1 VAVGAGLLTV
11 AAAAGGA
18 YLLRSAAHDD
28 PAAVTTSSTTTTS
41 TTTAPPP
48 RSTTTTVPPPDPV
61 LGSGQPVT
69 FAFGGDSHFEA
80 HLRSQLTQ
88 DPNGVLSP
96 IAPILSTAD
105 VAVVNLET
113 AITERGTPLE
123 KEYAFRA
130 PATALVALA
139 AAGVDA
145 ASNANNHAIDFGDQG
160 LTDTLDIQR
169 FTGFPL
175 IGIGANASEAYAPY
189 RTMVNGQRIAIFAA
203 TDVLDGTVLGTW
215 PATDSRAGLASAK
228 DLGPLRAAVAAARAD
243 SDTVV
248 VFMHWGVEHEECP
261 TTRQQDLAR
270 QLTEVGADIV
280 IGSHSHR
287 LQGAGRLGDAFVDYG
302 LGNFIWYT
310 EDGPAGVT
318 GVLRVTA
325 TGHRIDAYEWVPAI
339 IENGVPHPLPP
350 DEAATAIADWNALRE
365 CTDLTA

>member
-1 VAVGAGLLTV
+1 MAVGAGLVTV
-11 AAAAGGA
+11 AAAGGGA
-18 YLLRSAAHDD
+18 YLLRADD
-28 PAAVTTSSTTTTS
+28 DSIATPVSSTTTTS
-41 TTTAPPP
+41 TTTAPLP
-48 RSTTTTVPPPDPV
+48 TTTTVPPPDPI

-80 HLRSQLTQ
+80 HLASRLAR

-96 IAPILSTAD
+96 IAPVLSAAD

-113 AITERGTPLE
+113 AVTERGTPLE
-123 KEYAFRA
+123 KEFTFRA
-130 PATALVALA
+130 PGTALTALA

-160 LTDTLDIQR
+160 LADTLDIER

-175 IGIGANASEAYAPY
+175 IGIGANAPEAYAPY
-189 RTMVNGQRIAIFAA
+189 RTVVNGQRIAILAA
-203 TDVLDGTVLGTW
+203 TDVLDGLVIGTW
-215 PATDSRAGLASAK
+215 PATESRAGIASAK
-228 DLGPLRAAVAAARAD
+228 DPGPLLAAVSAARAD

-248 VFMHWGVEHEECP
+248 VFLHWGIEDEVCP
-261 TTRQQDLAR
+261 TPRQQDLAR
-270 QLTEVGADIV
+270 QLADAGADIV
-280 IGSHSHR
+280 VGSHSHR

-310 EDGPAGVT
+310 ETGPAGVT

-325 TGHRIDAYEWVPAI
+325 TGHRIDAYEWVPAV
-339 IENGVPHPLPP
+339 IEHGVPHPLPSE
-350 DEAATAIADWNALRE
+350 EAATAIADWNALRD